1 MTAVRHR
8 AGCNR
13 RGGAATGKVPRSVD
27 WTNRPRGGQQKR
39 KTADPYPRKGVVDGF
54 LEYRMESYPTGVR
67 AFTPSPPLP
76 SPALAARPT
85 EAPWLATPLDLRQD
99 PRVLAFTAEVMI
111 SGLAP
116 SHRLALAL
124 AVDVTFSLWAW
135 ATRHEPD
142 GTLAGVAPVV
152 IAGAVG
158 WEGDPGSLWASLTRS
173 GIVDVFGTITG
184 WASTGGR
191 RGARMS
197 AMALPARP
205 EVTTP
210 VFGPSQRGRRLGLG
224 PDDRK
229 ARRQWL
235 DRRRKSAKSASA
247 RFREV
252 PPTFREL
259 SANLEESSRNADL
272 LAPSLLEVEK
282 EKELSHAYALT
293 REGAET
299 RPARAMHPAW
309 SHPAVITWLEVCG
322 ISQPREAQATA
333 IAGNIGEDS
342 ASLTLWEDVC
352 RYAMR
357 NGHNPGAIDWMFK
370 RFERLKLGQKPA
382 PKRQLTDRERAEN
395 ERPFTQLIGHSTDF
409 QGSAPAESAPENTE
423 ISCATGGDS
432 APATLPPAR
441 EWKVL
446 SPKEE
451 QAWKETQRTYRAE
464 KRIPAYTSI
473 DMDLVRAWDAERKA
487 KEAEATGRPV
497 GSSRATI
504 SEYRGR
510 PVGSIREAL
519 GTLGVGG
526 GAN

>member
-1 MTAVRHR
+1 M
-8 AGCNR
+8 
-13 RGGAATGKVPRSVD
+13 
-27 WTNRPRGGQQKR
+27 
-39 KTADPYPRKGVVDGF
+39 
-54 LEYRMESYPTGVR
+54 
-67 AFTPSPPLP
+67 
-76 SPALAARPT
+76 
-85 EAPWLATPLDLRQD
+85 
-99 PRVLAFTAEVMI
+99 
-111 SGLAP
+111 
-116 SHRLALAL
+116 
-124 AVDVTFSLWAW
+124 DVTFALWAW

-158 WEGDPGSLWASLTRS
+158 WEGDPGALWASLTRS
-173 GIVDVFGTITG
+173 GIVDVFGAITG

-229 ARRQWL
+229 ARRQRQNANASANA
-235 DRRRKSAKSASA
+235 RRRQRTVS
-247 RFREV
+247 E
-252 PPTFREL
+252 P
-259 SANLEESSRNADL
+259 SANRQRTVSELGKSSLTRDL
-272 LAPSLLEVEK
+272 LAPALLEVEK

-309 SHPAVITWLEVCG
+309 SHPAWSHPAVVLWLEVCG
-322 ISQPREAQATA
+322 IPQPREAQATA

-342 ASLTLWEDVC
+342 ASLTLWENVC
-352 RYAMR
+352 RYALR

-382 PKRQLTDRERAEN
+382 PKRHLTDGERAEN
-395 ERPFTQLIGHSTDF
+395 ECKLRNVCLHSADF
-409 QGSAPAESAPENTE
+409 QGSAPAETAPENTE

-441 EWKVL
+441 EWKVP

-451 QAWKETQRTYRAE
+451 KARRKAQQEYR
-464 KRIPAYTSI
+464 RIHGIGPFESVPIA
-473 DMDLVRAWDAERKA
+473 LVEAWDAERKA
-487 KEAEATGRPV
+487 KAAEATGRPV
-497 GSSRATI
+497 ASIPATT

-510 PVGSIREAL
+510 PVGSLREVL

-526 GAN
+526 QAH

>member
-1 MTAVRHR
+1 
-8 AGCNR
+8 
-13 RGGAATGKVPRSVD
+13 
-27 WTNRPRGGQQKR
+27 
-39 KTADPYPRKGVVDGF
+39 
-54 LEYRMESYPTGVR
+54 
-67 AFTPSPPLP
+67 
-76 SPALAARPT
+76 
-85 EAPWLATPLDLRQD
+85 
-99 PRVLAFTAEVMI
+99 VLALTAEVLT
-111 SGLAP
+111 SGLAT

-124 AVDVTFSLWAW
+124 AVDVTFALWAW

-142 GTLAGVAPVV
+142 GTLAGIAPVV

-158 WEGDPGSLWASLTRS
+158 WEGDPGALWASLTRA
-173 GIVDVFGTITG
+173 GIVDAFGAITG
-184 WASTGGR
+184 WVSTGGR

-205 EVTTP
+205 EVSTPTP
-210 VFGPSQRGRRLGLG
+210 VFGPSQRGKRLGLG
-224 PDDRK
+224 PEDRT
-229 ARRQWL
+229 ARRQWQNAGASANA
-235 DRRRKSAKSASA
+235 RRRQRSAS
-247 RFREV
+247 E
-252 PPTFREL
+252 P
-259 SANLEESSRNADL
+259 SANRQRTVSELRPSSLTPDL

-293 REGAET
+293 REGTET

-309 SHPAVITWLEVCG
+309 VHPAVVLWLEVCG
-322 ISQPREAQATA
+322 ISQPREVQAIA

-352 RYAMR
+352 RYALR

-382 PKRQLTDRERAEN
+382 RKTPLTDQETTKN
-395 ERPFTQLIGHSTDF
+395 QCKLTNVCLHSTDF
-409 QGSAPAESAPENTE
+409 QGSAPLESAPENTE

-451 QAWKETQRTYRAE
+451 KAWKETQRAYRVE
-464 KRIPAYTSI
+464 KRIPAFTSI

-487 KEAEATGRPV
+487 KAAEATGRPV
-497 GSSRATI
+497 ASIPATT

-510 PVGSIREAL
+510 PVGSLREVL
-519 GTLGVGG
+519 GTLGVGTTW
-526 GAN
+526 AH

>member
-1 MTAVRHR
+1 
-8 AGCNR
+8 
-13 RGGAATGKVPRSVD
+13 
-27 WTNRPRGGQQKR
+27 
-39 KTADPYPRKGVVDGF
+39 
-54 LEYRMESYPTGVR
+54 MESYHSGVPR
-67 AFTPSPPLP
+67 FVS
-76 SPALAARPT
+76 SPATFIAPTAAPRPT
-85 EAPWLATPLDLRQD
+85 EAPWIATPLDLRHD
-99 PRVLAFTAEVMI
+99 PRVLAFTAEVLT

-124 AVDVTFSLWAW
+124 AVDVTFALWAW

-173 GIVDVFGTITG
+173 GIVDNFGTITG

-197 AMALPARP
+197 AMGLPARMVDTP
-205 EVTTP
+205 TP
-210 VFGPSQRGRRLGLG
+210 VFGPSQRGKRLGLG

-235 DRRRKSAKSASA
+235 DRRRKSARSASA

-252 PPTFREL
+252 PPTFRAL
-259 SANLEESSRNADL
+259 SANFLPSSRNTDL
-272 LAPSLLEVEK
+272 LPPALLEVEK
-282 EKELSHAYALT
+282 ERISLTGAHT

-309 SHPAVITWLEVCG
+309 SHPAVVLWLEVCG
-322 ISQPREAQATA
+322 ISQPREVQAIA

-342 ASLTLWEDVC
+342 ALLTLWEDVC
-352 RYAMR
+352 RYALR

-382 PKRQLTDRERAEN
+382 RKTPLTDQETTK
-395 ERPFTQLIGHSTDF
+395 TQCKLTGICLHSADF
-409 QGSAPAESAPENTE
+409 QGSAPAETAPENTE

-451 QAWKETQRTYRAE
+451 KAWKETQRAYRVE
-464 KRIPAYTSI
+464 KRIPAFTSI

-487 KEAEATGRPV
+487 KAAEATGRPV
-497 GSSRATI
+497 ASIPATT

-510 PVGSIREAL
+510 PVGSLREVL
-519 GTLGVGG
+519 GTLGVGTTW
-526 GAN
+526 AH

>member
-1 MTAVRHR
+1 
-8 AGCNR
+8 
-13 RGGAATGKVPRSVD
+13 
-27 WTNRPRGGQQKR
+27 
-39 KTADPYPRKGVVDGF
+39 
-54 LEYRMESYPTGVR
+54 MESYHPGMTRFV
-67 AFTPSPPLP
+67 SPPATFVAPTPAPRP
-76 SPALAARPT
+76 S
-85 EAPWLATPLDLRQD
+85 EAPWIATPLDLRQD
-99 PRVLAFTAEVMI
+99 PRVLAFTAEVQI

-124 AVDVTFSLWAW
+124 AVDVTFALWAW

-142 GTLAGVAPVV
+142 GTLAGIAPVV
-152 IAGAVG
+152 LAGAVG
-158 WEGDPGSLWASLTRS
+158 WEGDPGALWASLTRS
-173 GIVDVFGTITG
+173 GIVDVFGAITG

-205 EVTTP
+205 EVSTPTP

-235 DRRRKSAKSASA
+235 DRRRKSARSASA

-272 LAPSLLEVEK
+272 LAPALLEVEK

-293 REGAET
+293 REGPET
-299 RPARAMHPAW
+299 RPARAMHQAW
-309 SHPAVITWLEVCG
+309 SHPAVVLWLEVCG
-322 ISQPREAQATA
+322 IPQPREVQAIA

-342 ASLTLWEDVC
+342 ALLTLWEDVC
-352 RYAMR
+352 RYALR

-370 RFERLKLGQKPA
+370 RFARLKIEQKTA
-382 PKRQLTDRERAEN
+382 PKRHLTDGERAEN
-395 ERPFTQLIGHSTDF
+395 ERPFRTLIGHSTDF
-409 QGSAPAESAPENTE
+409 ECSAPAENSPENTK

-441 EWKVL
+441 EWKVP

-451 QAWKETQRTYRAE
+451 KARRKAQQEYR
-464 KRIPAYTSI
+464 RIHGIGPFESVPIA
-473 DMDLVRAWDAERKA
+473 LVEAWDAERKA
-487 KEAEATGRPV
+487 KAAEATGRPV
-497 GSSRATI
+497 ASIPATT

-510 PVGSIREAL
+510 PVGSLREVL

-526 GAN
+526 QAH

>member
-1 MTAVRHR
+1 
-8 AGCNR
+8 
-13 RGGAATGKVPRSVD
+13 
-27 WTNRPRGGQQKR
+27 
-39 KTADPYPRKGVVDGF
+39 
-54 LEYRMESYPTGVR
+54 MESYPTGAR
-67 AFTPSPPLP
+67 AFTPSPTLP

-173 GIVDVFGTITG
+173 GIVDAFGAITG

-197 AMALPARP
+197 AMGLPARMVDTP
-205 EVTTP
+205 TP
-210 VFGPSQRGRRLGLG
+210 VFGPSQRGKRLGLG
-224 PDDRK
+224 LDDRK

-235 DRRRKSAKSASA
+235 DRRRKSARSASA

-259 SANLEESSRNADL
+259 SANLEESSRNTDL
-272 LAPSLLEVEK
+272 LPPALLEVEK
-282 EKELSHAYALT
+282 ERISLTGAHT

-309 SHPAVITWLEVCG
+309 AHPAVITWLDICG
-322 ISQPREAQATA
+322 IPQPREVQAIA
-333 IAGNIGEDS
+333 IAGKICEES
-342 ASLTLWEDVC
+342 ASLGLWGDVC
-352 RYAMR
+352 RYAMW
-357 NGHNPGAIDWMFK
+357 NGHNPGAIDWIF
-370 RFERLKLGQKPA
+370 
-382 PKRQLTDRERAEN
+382 
-395 ERPFTQLIGHSTDF
+395 
-409 QGSAPAESAPENTE
+409 
-423 ISCATGGDS
+423 
-432 APATLPPAR
+432 
-441 EWKVL
+441 
-446 SPKEE
+446 
-451 QAWKETQRTYRAE
+451 
-464 KRIPAYTSI
+464 
-473 DMDLVRAWDAERKA
+473 
-487 KEAEATGRPV
+487 
-497 GSSRATI
+497 
-504 SEYRGR
+504 
-510 PVGSIREAL
+510 
-519 GTLGVGG
+519 
-526 GAN
+526 

>member
-1 MTAVRHR
+1 M
-8 AGCNR
+8 
-13 RGGAATGKVPRSVD
+13 
-27 WTNRPRGGQQKR
+27 
-39 KTADPYPRKGVVDGF
+39 
-54 LEYRMESYPTGVR
+54 
-67 AFTPSPPLP
+67 SPPATFVAP
-76 SPALAARPT
+76 TPAPRPT
-85 EAPWLATPLDLRQD
+85 EAPWLATPLDLRHD
-99 PRVLAFTAEVMI
+99 PRVLAFTAEVQI
-111 SGLAP
+111 SGLAT

-124 AVDVTFSLWAW
+124 AVDVTFALWAW

-142 GTLAGVAPVV
+142 GTLAGIAPVV
-152 IAGAVG
+152 LAGAVG
-158 WEGDPGSLWASLTRS
+158 WEGDPGALWASLTRA
-173 GIVDVFGTITG
+173 GIVDVFGAITG

-235 DRRRKSAKSASA
+235 DRRRKSARSASA

-259 SANLEESSRNADL
+259 SANLEESSRNTDL
-272 LAPSLLEVEK
+272 LPPALLEVEK
-282 EKELSHAYALT
+282 ERISLTGAHT

-309 SHPAVITWLEVCG
+309 AHPAVITWLDICG
-322 ISQPREAQATA
+322 IPQPREAQATA

-352 RYAMR
+352 RYALR
-357 NGHNPGAIDWMFK
+357 NGHNPGAIDWMFN
-370 RFERLKLGQKPA
+370 RFARLKIEKKTA
-382 PKRQLTDRERAEN
+382 PKRHLTDQETVK
-395 ERPFTQLIGHSTDF
+395 TQCKLRKLCLHSTDF
-409 QGSAPAESAPENTE
+409 EVSAPAETAPENTE

-441 EWKVL
+441 EWKVP

-451 QAWKETQRTYRAE
+451 KARRKAQQEYR
-464 KRIPAYTSI
+464 RIHGIGPFESVPIA
-473 DMDLVRAWDAERKA
+473 LVEAWDAERKA
-487 KEAEATGRPV
+487 KAAEATGRPV
-497 GSSRATI
+497 ASIPATT

-510 PVGSIREAL
+510 PVGSLREVL

-526 GAN
+526 QAH